1 VPLNLRGCSFRHAQ
15 ISPRTFKVR
24 TTVADPSASFPP
36 DLVDRRFDQGRL
48 DPVFAILVPTH

>member
-1 VPLNLRGCSFRHAQ
+1 MSEGVFGTHS

-48 DPVFAILVPTH
+48 DPVFAILVPTD